1 MKKRFAGIIM
11 GMKRIFENLSICS
24 KFISVC
30 VPIIIVLVVSIL
42 VASNSVLYRSNIEKA
57 EEIARDECEIMNV
70 RLESM
75 KENVITCSNMLAQD
89 INRVYSETNI
99 TNIDNI
105 SFISIK
111 NNIYTALDYDR
122 RCFSDIESILF
133 VDTKRNIS
141 SVGIKQAPDYERLEK
156 DFISGIPK
164 KGLAKCVQFP
174 MEKRDYLNDQE
185 PVLTFGKRIINMET
199 GKILGYILLNIN
211 ESRISAIFPEKEGE
225 VLGREYF
232 LSSNTGQVVSSMHK
246 DQLLKNVSDG
256 KLRSYLQEPEDG
268 SENLGI
274 GKKQYLVTKK
284 WIKSL
289 EWNLVSQISIEDM
302 TRDVRTTTG
311 ITIALGIS
319 GIVAAVLLIFIL
331 SKLITRPIYA
341 LTKAAGEI
349 QNGDF
354 SISCPADTK
363 DEVGVL
369 STAFN
374 TMTGKIAGLLVQV
387 KAEQKRK
394 REYELALIQAQI
406 KPHFLYNTLDLIYI
420 FCECNMASKGAKL
433 TKSLADYY
441 RTSLSSGKEIITIK
455 DEIKNIENYLFI
467 QRERYCDLID
477 FQVYCD
483 TKIED
488 YTILK
493 MTLQPLVENA
503 IYHGLKEKGIK
514 GTIRIEG
521 RLEES
526 AAVIVVEDDG
536 AGMTH
541 DRIRQVLA
549 QDEPEHKRHFGLRSV
564 DKRIKLYFGESYG
577 IHIDS
582 VVNKGTKV
590 VVYIP
595 KTSQETPDTDQ
606 V

>member
-1 MKKRFAGIIM
+1 MKKRFSGIIM

-156 DFISGIPK
+156 DFISAIPK

-232 LSSNTGQVVSSMHK
+232 LSSDTGQIVSSMRK

-256 KLRSYLQEPEDG
+256 NLRSYLQEPEDG

-483 TKIED
+483 PKIED

-595 KTSQETPDTDQ
+595 KTSQETPDTDH

>member
-1 MKKRFAGIIM
+1 MKKRFSGIIM

-156 DFISGIPK
+156 DFISAIPK

-232 LSSNTGQVVSSMHK
+232 LSSDTGQIVSSMRK

-256 KLRSYLQEPEDG
+256 NLRSYLQEPEDG

-477 FQVYCD
+477 FRVYCD
-483 TKIED
+483 PKIED

-595 KTSQETPDTDQ
+595 KTSQETPDTDH

>member
-1 MKKRFAGIIM
+1 MRKRFSGMIK
-11 GMKRIFENLSICS
+11 GMKRVFENLSIRS

-30 VPIIIVLVVSIL
+30 VPIIIVLVALIL

-57 EEIARDECEIMNV
+57 KEIAQDECEIMNV
-70 RLESM
+70 RLDSM

-89 INRVYSETNI
+89 INRIYSETNI

-133 VDTKRNIS
+133 IDTKRNIS
-141 SVGIKQAPDYERLEK
+141 SVGIKQTPDYDSIQR
-156 DFISGIPK
+156 DFISAIPE

-174 MEKRDYLNDQE
+174 MEKRDYFNNQE

-232 LSSNTGQVVSSMHK
+232 LSSDKGQIVSSINK
-246 DQLLKNVSDG
+246 DRLLNNIPDG
-256 KLRSYLQEPEDG
+256 KLRSYLQEQEDG

-274 GKKQYLVTKK
+274 GKNQYLVTKK

-289 EWNLVSQISIEDM
+289 EWNLVSQISIEDL
-302 TRDVRTTTG
+302 TRDVRMTTG

-319 GIVAAVLLIFIL
+319 GILAAVFLIFIL

-341 LTKAAGEI
+341 LTKAAEKI
-349 QNGDF
+349 QDGDF

-369 STAFN
+369 SMAFN

-387 KAEQKRK
+387 KTEQKRK

-406 KPHFLYNTLDLIYI
+406 KPHFLYNTLDLIYV

-441 RTSLSSGKEIITIK
+441 RTSLSSGKEIITIR

-477 FQVYCD
+477 FQVHCD
-483 TKIED
+483 PKIED
-488 YTILK
+488 YSILK

-514 GTIRIEG
+514 GTIRIWG
-521 RLEES
+521 RLEET

-536 AGMTH
+536 VGMT
-541 DRIRQVLA
+541 DERIRQVVA
-549 QDEPEHKRHFGLRSV
+549 KDEPEHKRHFGLRSV

-582 VVNKGTKV
+582 VVNMGTKV
-590 VVYIP
+590 MVYIP
-595 KTSQETPDTDQ
+595 KTGGRSC
-606 V
+606 

>member
-1 MKKRFAGIIM
+1 MRKRFSGMIK
-11 GMKRIFENLSICS
+11 GMKRVFENLSIRS

-30 VPIIIVLVVSIL
+30 VPIIIVLVALIL

-57 EEIARDECEIMNV
+57 KEIAQDECEIMNV
-70 RLESM
+70 RLDSM

-89 INRVYSETNI
+89 INRIYSETNI

-133 VDTKRNIS
+133 IDTKRNIS
-141 SVGIKQAPDYERLEK
+141 SVGIKQTPDYDSIHR
-156 DFISGIPK
+156 DFISAIPE

-174 MEKRDYLNDQE
+174 MEKRDYFNNQE

-232 LSSNTGQVVSSMHK
+232 LSSDKGQIVSSINK
-246 DQLLKNVSDG
+246 DRLLNNIPDG
-256 KLRSYLQEPEDG
+256 KLRSYLQEQEDG

-274 GKKQYLVTKK
+274 GKNQYLVTKK

-289 EWNLVSQISIEDM
+289 EWNLVSQISIEDL
-302 TRDVRTTTG
+302 TRDVRMTTG

-319 GIVAAVLLIFIL
+319 GILAAVFLIFIL

-341 LTKAAGEI
+341 LTKAAEKI
-349 QNGDF
+349 QDGDF

-369 STAFN
+369 SMAFN

-387 KAEQKRK
+387 KTEQKRK

-406 KPHFLYNTLDLIYI
+406 KPHFLYNTLDLIYV

-441 RTSLSSGKEIITIK
+441 RTSLSSGKEIITIR

-477 FQVYCD
+477 FQVHCD
-483 TKIED
+483 PKIED
-488 YTILK
+488 YSILK

-514 GTIRIEG
+514 GTIRIWG
-521 RLEES
+521 RLEET

-536 AGMTH
+536 AGMT
-541 DRIRQVLA
+541 DERIRQVVA
-549 QDEPEHKRHFGLRSV
+549 KDEPEHKRHFGLRSV

-590 VVYIP
+590 MVYIP
-595 KTSQETPDTDQ
+595 KTGGRSC
-606 V
+606 

>member
-1 MKKRFAGIIM
+1 MRKRFSGMIK
-11 GMKRIFENLSICS
+11 GMKRVFENLSIRS

-30 VPIIIVLVVSIL
+30 VPIIIVLVALIL

-57 EEIARDECEIMNV
+57 KEIAQDECEIMNV
-70 RLESM
+70 RLDSM

-89 INRVYSETNI
+89 INRIYSETNI

-133 VDTKRNIS
+133 IDTKRNIS
-141 SVGIKQAPDYERLEK
+141 SVGIKQTPDYDSIQR
-156 DFISGIPK
+156 DFISAIPE

-174 MEKRDYLNDQE
+174 MEKRDYFNNQE

-232 LSSNTGQVVSSMHK
+232 LSSDKGQIVSSINK
-246 DQLLKNVSDG
+246 DRLLNNIPDG
-256 KLRSYLQEPEDG
+256 KLRSYLQEQEDG

-274 GKKQYLVTKK
+274 GKNQYLVTKK

-289 EWNLVSQISIEDM
+289 EWNLVSQISIEDL
-302 TRDVRTTTG
+302 TRDVRMTTG

-319 GIVAAVLLIFIL
+319 GILAAVFLIFIL

-341 LTKAAGEI
+341 LTKAAEKI
-349 QNGDF
+349 QDGDF

-369 STAFN
+369 SMAFN

-387 KAEQKRK
+387 KTEQKRK

-406 KPHFLYNTLDLIYI
+406 KPHFLYNTLDLIYV
-420 FCECNMASKGAKL
+420 FCECDMASKGAKL

-441 RTSLSSGKEIITIK
+441 RTSLSSGKEIITIR

-477 FQVYCD
+477 FQVHCD
-483 TKIED
+483 PKIED
-488 YTILK
+488 YSILK

-514 GTIRIEG
+514 GTIRIWG
-521 RLEES
+521 RLEET

-536 AGMTH
+536 AGMT
-541 DRIRQVLA
+541 DERIRQVVA
-549 QDEPEHKRHFGLRSV
+549 KDEPEHKRHFGLRSV

-590 VVYIP
+590 MVYIP
-595 KTSQETPDTDQ
+595 KTGGRSC
-606 V
+606 

>member
-42 VASNSVLYRSNIEKA
+42 IASNSVLYRSNIEKA

-156 DFISGIPK
+156 DFISAIPK

-185 PVLTFGKRIINMET
+185 PVLTFGKRIINMQT

-232 LSSNTGQVVSSMHK
+232 LSSNTGQVVSSMRK

-483 TKIED
+483 PKIED

-595 KTSQETPDTDQ
+595 KTSQETPDTDH

>member
-1 MKKRFAGIIM
+1 MRKRFSGMII
-11 GMKRIFENLSICS
+11 GMKRVFENLSIRS

-30 VPIIIVLVVSIL
+30 VPIIIVLVALIL

-57 EEIARDECEIMNV
+57 KEIAQDECEIMNV
-70 RLESM
+70 RLDSM

-89 INRVYSETNI
+89 LNRVYSETNI

-133 VDTKRNIS
+133 IDTKRNIS
-141 SVGIKQAPDYERLEK
+141 SVGIKQTPDYDSIQR
-156 DFISGIPK
+156 DFISAIPE

-174 MEKRDYLNDQE
+174 MEKRDYFNDQE

-232 LSSNTGQVVSSMHK
+232 LSSDFGQIVSSINK
-246 DQLLKNVSDG
+246 DQLLNNIPDG
-256 KLRSYLQEPEDG
+256 KLRSYLQEQEDG

-274 GKKQYLVTKK
+274 GKNQYLVTKK

-289 EWNLVSQISIEDM
+289 EWNLVSQISIEDL
-302 TRDVRTTTG
+302 TRDVRMTTG

-319 GIVAAVLLIFIL
+319 GILAAVFLIFIL

-341 LTKAAGEI
+341 LTKAAEKI
-349 QNGDF
+349 QDGDF

-369 STAFN
+369 SMAFN

-387 KAEQKRK
+387 KTEQKRK

-406 KPHFLYNTLDLIYI
+406 KPHFLYNTLDLIYV

-441 RTSLSSGKEIITIK
+441 RTSLSSGKEIITIR

-477 FQVYCD
+477 FQVHCD
-483 TKIED
+483 PKIED
-488 YTILK
+488 YSILK

-514 GTIRIEG
+514 GTIRIWG
-521 RLEES
+521 RLEET

-536 AGMTH
+536 AGMT
-541 DRIRQVLA
+541 DERIRQVVA
-549 QDEPEHKRHFGLRSV
+549 KDEPEHKRHFGLRSV

-590 VVYIP
+590 MVYIP
-595 KTSQETPDTDQ
+595 KTGGRSC
-606 V
+606 

>member
-156 DFISGIPK
+156 DFISAIPK

-232 LSSNTGQVVSSMHK
+232 LSSDTGQIVSSMRK

-256 KLRSYLQEPEDG
+256 NLRSYLQEPEDG

-483 TKIED
+483 PKIED

>member
-1 MKKRFAGIIM
+1 MKKRFSGIIM

-156 DFISGIPK
+156 DFISAIPK

-232 LSSNTGQVVSSMHK
+232 LSSDTGQIVSSMRK
-246 DQLLKNVSDG
+246 DQLLKYVSDG
-256 KLRSYLQEPEDG
+256 NLRSYLQEPEDG

-483 TKIED
+483 PKIED

-549 QDEPEHKRHFGLRSV
+549 QDEPEHKRHFGIRSV

>member
-1 MKKRFAGIIM
+1 MRKRFSGILDLIE
-11 GMKRIFENLSICS
+11 RVFENLSIRS

-30 VPIIIVLVVSIL
+30 VPIIIVLVALIL
-42 VASNSVLYRSNIEKA
+42 IASNSVLYRSNIEKA
-57 EEIARDECEIMNV
+57 EEIAQDECEIMNV

-89 INRVYSETNI
+89 INRVYSEANI

-133 VDTKRNIS
+133 IDTKNNIS
-141 SVGIKQAPDYERLEK
+141 SVGIKQTPNYESIEL
-156 DFISGIPK
+156 DFISNIPAKGI
-164 KGLAKCVQFP
+164 AKCIQFP
-174 MEKRDYLNDQE
+174 MEKKDYLNDQE

-199 GKILGYILLNIN
+199 GKILGYVLLSIN
-211 ESRISAIFPEKEGE
+211 ESRISAIFPGKEGE

-232 LSSNTGQVVSSMHK
+232 LSNDTGEVVSSMDK
-246 DQLLKNVSDG
+246 DKLLQNVPDG
-256 KLRSYLQEPEDG
+256 KLRSYLQEQEDG
-268 SENLGI
+268 SKNMTI

-284 WIKSL
+284 WVGNL
-289 EWNLVSQISIEDM
+289 EWNLVSQISIEDL
-302 TRDVRTTTG
+302 TQDVRTTTG
-311 ITIALGIS
+311 ITIALGIT
-319 GIVAAVLLIFIL
+319 GILTSVLLIFIL
-331 SKLITRPIYA
+331 SKFITRPIHA
-341 LTKAAGEI
+341 LTQAAEKI

-374 TMTGKIAGLLVQV
+374 TMTGKIAGLLIQV

-406 KPHFLYNTLDLIYI
+406 KPHFLYNTLDLIYV

-477 FQVYCD
+477 FKISCD
-483 TKIED
+483 PKIED
-488 YTILK
+488 YAILK

-514 GTIRIEG
+514 GTIKIEG

-526 AAVIVVEDDG
+526 AAVIAVEDDG
-536 AGMTH
+536 AGMTE
-541 DRIRQVLA
+541 DRIRQVVA

-577 IHIDS
+577 IHIES
-582 VVNKGTKV
+582 MVNRGTKV
-590 VVYIP
+590 IVYIP
-595 KTSQETPDTDQ
+595 KRMEEEEC
-606 V
+606 

>member
-1 MKKRFAGIIM
+1 MRKRFSGMIK
-11 GMKRIFENLSICS
+11 GMKRVFENLSIRS

-30 VPIIIVLVVSIL
+30 VPIIIVLVALIL
-42 VASNSVLYRSNIEKA
+42 VASNTVLYKSNIEKA
-57 EEIARDECEIMNV
+57 KEIAQDECEIMNV
-70 RLESM
+70 RLDSM

-89 INRVYSETNI
+89 INRIYSETNI

-133 VDTKRNIS
+133 IDTKRNIS
-141 SVGIKQAPDYERLEK
+141 SVGIKQTPDYDSIQR
-156 DFISGIPK
+156 DFISAIPE

-174 MEKRDYLNDQE
+174 MEKRDYFNNQE

-232 LSSNTGQVVSSMHK
+232 LSSDKGQIVSSINK
-246 DQLLKNVSDG
+246 DRLLNNITDG
-256 KLRSYLQEPEDG
+256 KLRSYLQEQEDG

-274 GKKQYLVTKK
+274 GKNQYLVTKK

-289 EWNLVSQISIEDM
+289 EWNLVSQISIEDL
-302 TRDVRTTTG
+302 TRDVRMTTG

-319 GIVAAVLLIFIL
+319 GILAAVFLIFIL

-341 LTKAAGEI
+341 LTKAAEKI
-349 QNGDF
+349 QDGDF

-369 STAFN
+369 SMAFN

-387 KAEQKRK
+387 KTEQKRK

-406 KPHFLYNTLDLIYI
+406 KPHFLYNTLDLIYV

-441 RTSLSSGKEIITIK
+441 RTSLSSGKEIITIR

-477 FQVYCD
+477 FQVHCD
-483 TKIED
+483 PKIED
-488 YTILK
+488 YSILK

-514 GTIRIEG
+514 GTIRIWG
-521 RLEES
+521 RLEET

-536 AGMTH
+536 AGMT
-541 DRIRQVLA
+541 DERIRQVVA
-549 QDEPEHKRHFGLRSV
+549 KDEPEHKRHFGLRSV

-590 VVYIP
+590 MVYIP
-595 KTSQETPDTDQ
+595 KTGGRSC
-606 V
+606 